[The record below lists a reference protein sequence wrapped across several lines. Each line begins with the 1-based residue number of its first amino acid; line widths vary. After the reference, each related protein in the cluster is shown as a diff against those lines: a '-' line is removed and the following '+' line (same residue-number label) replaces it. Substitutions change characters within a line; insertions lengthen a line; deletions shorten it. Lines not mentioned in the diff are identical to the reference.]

1 MTKKNPEDKKQ
12 RIINAAIKII
22 SEKGY
27 HGASTA
33 LIAKKAGVSQG
44 IIFHYFGNKEGLF
57 FSLLKGKSKMFREE
71 FEKSVGGEKNALK
84 KIKIAA
90 LSYARLVQKEE
101 KFYGIVIKQ
110 IMGSGLDP
118 NRITKY
124 VTMETYNL
132 IKELIEEGIKQGVL
146 REIDPEVAT
155 TCLFGMMNYNALR
168 WMVFGK
174 NFSLDEAA
182 KKTVDI
188 FLRGIAKS

>member
-12 RIINAAIKII
+12 RIINAAIKLI

-27 HGASTA
+27 HGASTT
-33 LIAKKAGVSQG
+33 LIAKEAGVSQG
-44 IIFHYFGNKEGLF
+44 IIFHYFGNKEGMF
-57 FSLLKGKSKMFREE
+57 FSLLKDKSKMFREE

-84 KIKIAA
+84 KIEIAA

-110 IMGSGLDP
+110 IRGSGLDP
-118 NRITKY
+118 NKITKY

-155 TCLFGMMNYNALR
+155 TCLFGMMDFSALR
-168 WMVFGK
+168 WLVFGK